1 MMMVNMDD
9 DNSNEYRM
17 ISFWHCSST
26 VYKMKIMTIMIMTNG
41 LMQKMLMTGT
51 VKFQHMEDSVYNP
64 VSFSSH
70 HTYLGMPQVRQ
81 LHCAFLWVPESSQCE
96 NVLFLKSD
104 GTLTKLSETRR
115 SKRCLVLSTEM
126 ILVYCSCVLTT

>member
-26 VYKMKIMTIMIMTNG
+26 VYKMKIMMTMIMTNG
-41 LMQKMLMTGT
+41 LMLTMLMTGT

-81 LHCAFLWVPESSQCE
+81 L
-96 NVLFLKSD
+96 
-104 GTLTKLSETRR
+104 
-115 SKRCLVLSTEM
+115 SKFCFFMPATCMFSM
-126 ILVYCSCVLTT
+126 